1 MRIAEIAQ
9 PGFFQYRP
17 NAASSSSEGD
27 RFEPSGPQEP
37 VRLTQAMLGELM
49 RTNVGTDHLV
59 AWKLQLPGGLVR
71 DNPTFGPDG
80 TVYVPQSG
88 GTTLINSNEGRIID
102 HHKFEQPCEAA
113 AAMAPNGD
121 LLLPHKGLT
130 RYRPDMSEVW
140 NQDKV
145 PYGNQPP
152 LLGPDQS
159 TYVAGYSPKGTVT
172 RVTPDGQIAWSTE
185 VRRGTGDHMDTPMSL
200 SPDGKRLYAGGEGIL
215 FALDPASGKVLW
227 GKGKAHSTV
236 QVGCRP
242 LVTPRDQVVVSG
254 MSNQVTCFDSDGKEV
269 WKWSARFEK
278 RSDELTR
285 KEREEAFGWGNGLIE
300 SSPTLTRDGQTILV
314 AGDEKLLALDLDGNL
329 RWKKE
334 LPGASLLRDEAIQV
348 GPDGSIYVKS
358 DHNTQVWAFNEQ
370 GEQIWHYANHSP
382 SGSAF
387 MAVNQDTVVFVTRE
401 GSAVALRQDALRKRI
416 EEVAARPD
424 DSPSQIQVGNGV
436 VTVGGVRVKTRA
448 R

>member
-1 MRIAEIAQ
+1 MKVADIATT
-9 PGFFQYRP
+9 GLFQFRP
-17 NAASSSSEGD
+17 TSASSPAEGD
-27 RFEPSGPQEP
+27 RFESSPAPEP
-37 VRLTQAMLGELM
+37 VTLTQAMIGELM
-49 RTNVGTDHLV
+49 RSNVGSDRLV
-59 AWKLQLPGGLVR
+59 AWKLQIHGGLVR

-80 TVYVPQSG
+80 TVYIPQSG
-88 GTTLINSNEGRIID
+88 GTTLINCNEGRILD
-102 HHKFEQPCEAA
+102 FHRFDKPCESA

-130 RYRPDMSEVW
+130 RYRPDMTEVW

-159 TYVAGYSPKGTVT
+159 TYVAGYSPVGSVT
-172 RVTPDGQIAWSTE
+172 RVSPDGQIAWSTP
-185 VRRGTGDHMDTPMSL
+185 VRRKPGNHMDTPLAL
-200 SPDGKRLYAGGEGIL
+200 SRDGERLYAGGDGLL
-215 FALDPASGKVLW
+215 FALDPNSGEVLW

-254 MSNQVTCFDSDGKEV
+254 MSNQVTCFDRDGKEV

-329 RWKKE
+329 LWKKE
-334 LPGASLLRDEAIQV
+334 LPGASLLRDDAIQV

-370 GEQIWHYANHSP
+370 GEQIWHYANQSP

-401 GSAVALRQDALRKRI
+401 GSAVALRQDALRRRI